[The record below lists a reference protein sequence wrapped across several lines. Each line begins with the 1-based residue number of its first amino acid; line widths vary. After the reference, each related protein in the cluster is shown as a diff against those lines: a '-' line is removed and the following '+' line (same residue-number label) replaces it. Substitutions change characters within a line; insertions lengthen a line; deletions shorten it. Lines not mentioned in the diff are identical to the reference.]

1 MTLQLLIVVEG
12 DGLSCFTILI
22 LKWFYVNS
30 FEFGQIML
38 MKEEVWHL
46 WNEQLLALP
55 DNLFLI
61 KGTEVQF
68 KTFSNLEDED
78 ISQFKKEDQL
88 QNSVATDWML
98 KVQYQPMLVHTYLIV
113 NKPHSRSCRISDI

>member
-12 DGLSCFTILI
+12 NGFTILI

-38 MKEEVWHL
+38 MKEEVDICEMNSSWL
-46 WNEQLLALP
+46 SLTTCSSLKE
-55 DNLFLI
+55 
-61 KGTEVQF
+61 QF

-78 ISQFKKEDQL
+78 ISQFKKEEQL
-88 QNSVATDWML
+88 QNSVAMDWML
-98 KVQYQPMLVHTYLIV
+98 KVQYQPMLVQTHLIV
-113 NKPHSRSCRISDI
+113 NKSHSRSCRISDI